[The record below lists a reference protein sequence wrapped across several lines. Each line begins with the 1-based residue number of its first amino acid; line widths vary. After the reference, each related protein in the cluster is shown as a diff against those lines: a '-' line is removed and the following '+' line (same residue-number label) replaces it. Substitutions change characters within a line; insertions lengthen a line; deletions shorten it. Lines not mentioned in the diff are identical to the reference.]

1 MALEYIDRRGT
12 SSAKWDGLEAI
23 FGRDDLIAMWVA
35 DMDFATAE
43 PVRKALADFVANVPF
58 GYYRP
63 PDSFYEAFIEWE
75 KEKHGYEIRREW
87 ICTAPGVVSAFYR
100 VLLMSTRPGDGV
112 IVLTPCYYPMLNAVK
127 DNDRL
132 LVMSDL
138 VNEDGAYRIDYEQ
151 FENDIIDNN
160 VTLFIMSS
168 PHNPVSRVWTREELR
183 NLMGIC
189 RKHGVLV
196 ISDEIH
202 QDFVWGERK
211 HIPTATVGDYDD
223 MLITMT
229 ALSKTFNL
237 AACQNSFVIIPD
249 EKMRAR
255 YKDFAKRIAEGELNP
270 FGCVAVETAMRE
282 GGPWLEEC
290 RADIYGNYV
299 YVKER
304 LAAELPEIK
313 VSELQ
318 GTYLLWMDFGAYFD
332 KQAEAEDF
340 LQNRCGVAFDYGS
353 WFGGERFARFARMN
367 LATGQ
372 ANVRRCIDAIV
383 AAAEDVKR
391 ERNGAAVCEAPQ
403 KEEEKNE

>member
-87 ICTAPGVVSAFYR
+87 ICTAPGVVSASYR

-255 YKDFAKRIAEGELNP
+255 YKDFAKRIA
-270 FGCVAVETAMRE
+270 
-282 GGPWLEEC
+282 
-290 RADIYGNYV
+290 
-299 YVKER
+299 
-304 LAAELPEIK
+304 
-313 VSELQ
+313 
-318 GTYLLWMDFGAYFD
+318 
-332 KQAEAEDF
+332 
-340 LQNRCGVAFDYGS
+340 
-353 WFGGERFARFARMN
+353 
-367 LATGQ
+367 
-372 ANVRRCIDAIV
+372 
-383 AAAEDVKR
+383 
-391 ERNGAAVCEAPQ
+391 
-403 KEEEKNE
+403 